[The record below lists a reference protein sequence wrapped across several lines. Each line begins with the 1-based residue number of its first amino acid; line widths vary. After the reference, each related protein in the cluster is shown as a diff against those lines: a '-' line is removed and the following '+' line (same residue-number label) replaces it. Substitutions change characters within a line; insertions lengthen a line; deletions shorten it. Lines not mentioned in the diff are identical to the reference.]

1 MVVAY
6 IKDGERGYLR
16 LGVSDGDKKYTF
28 TISQKEY
35 REIGEVRPRDEI
47 SEEIFEFLS
56 RSDMRYKARLRALR
70 ILSYGDNSK
79 RMLARKLYSAGVRRD
94 IIDEV
99 IEEMLSLGYIN
110 SERQI
115 SRLVINEVTLHSYGP
130 RKIIPKLIS
139 KGYDKSEI
147 EEVIS
152 ALIQSGEIDF
162 GAVRERLME
171 SKLDENATEEE
182 KNKLLYKYGFSTY

>member
-1 MVVAY
+1 MTVAY
-6 IKDGERGYLR
+6 IKDAERGYLR
-16 LGVSDGDKKYTF
+16 IGVSDGDEKSSF
-28 TISQKEY
+28 VLSEREY

-56 RSDMRYKARLRALR
+56 RCDMRYKARLRAFR

-99 IEEMLSLGYIN
+99 IEEMLSLGYIDA
-110 SERQI
+110 ERQI
-115 SRLVINEVTLHSYGP
+115 SRLVINEVALHCHGP
-130 RKIIPKLIS
+130 RKIIPKLIA
-139 KGYDKSEI
+139 KGYDKCEV
-147 EEVIS
+147 EKVIS

-162 GAVRERLME
+162 GAAREKLLSSRLPE
-171 SKLDENATEEE
+171 GASDEE
-182 KNKLLYKYGFSTY
+182 KKKLLYKYGYNTY

>member
-47 SEEIFEFLS
+47 SEEIFKFLS

>member
-130 RKIIPKLIS
+130 RKIMPKLIS

>member
-1 MVVAY
+1 MTVIY
-6 IKDGERGYLR
+6 IKDIERGYLKV
-16 LGVSDGDKKYTF
+16 GVAAGEEKHSF
-28 TISQKEY
+28 SISQKEY

-47 SEEIFEFLS
+47 SEEVFEFFK
-56 RSDMRYKARLRALR
+56 RCDMRYKARLRALR

-79 RMLARKLYSAGVRRD
+79 RMLARKLYAAGVRRD

-110 SERQI
+110 AERQI
-115 SRLVINEVTLHSYGP
+115 SRLVINEVNLHCYGP

-139 KGYDKSEI
+139 KGYDKSEV

-162 GAVRERLME
+162 RAARERLLA
-171 SKLDENATEEE
+171 SKLSDGASEEE

>member
-79 RMLARKLYSAGVRRD
+79 RMLARKLYSAGVHRD